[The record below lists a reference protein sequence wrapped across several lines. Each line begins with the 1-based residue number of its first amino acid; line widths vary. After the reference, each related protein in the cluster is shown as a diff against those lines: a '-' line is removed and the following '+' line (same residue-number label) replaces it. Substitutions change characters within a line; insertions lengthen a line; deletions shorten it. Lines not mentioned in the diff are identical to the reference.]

1 MTVHLTAIR
10 GGLGN
15 SIRLASDLPRIVPH
29 RAEDELPP
37 HVVTVDEQD
46 TYRLLAPTKILP
58 ALQEHPIRVHTDL
71 IEQQPVAVGT
81 VLKRNSCLIVVVYD
95 VDATPITR
103 AEWIRSAYR
112 DLLHYGANQRLSEL
126 AVPLL
131 GCRYGVVDHRASCRL
146 LLEAVRSG
154 GYDPLAIATI
164 RLRLEPQQLGD
175 TVDLLQSV
183 DSA

>member
-1 MTVHLTAIR
+1 MTVRLTAIR

-15 SIRLASDLPRIVPH
+15 SIRLASGLPRVVPH

-37 HVVTVDEQD
+37 RVMTVDEQD

-58 ALQEHPIRVHTDL
+58 TLQEHPIRVHTDL

-81 VLKRNSCLIVVVYD
+81 VLKRNNRLVVIVYD

-112 DLLHYGANQRLSEL
+112 NLLHYGANQRLSEL

-146 LLEAVRSG
+146 LLEAVRGG
-154 GYDPLAIATI
+154 GYDPLATI
-164 RLRLEPQQLGD
+164 HLSLEPEQLGD

>member
-29 RAEDELPP
+29 RGEDELPP
-37 HVVTVDEQD
+37 GVVTVDEQD

-58 ALQEHPIRVHTDL
+58 ALQEHPICVHTDL

-81 VLKRNSCLIVVVYD
+81 VLKQRNNRLIVIVYD

-112 DLLHYGANQRLSEL
+112 NLLHYAANQRLSEL

-131 GCRYGVVDHRASCRL
+131 GCGYDVVDHRTSCRL
-146 LLEAVRSG
+146 LLEAMRNG
-154 GYDPLAIATI
+154 GCDPLATI
-164 RLRLEPQQLGD
+164 HLRLEPQQLSD
-175 TVDLLQSV
+175 TVDLLKSV